1 MDIAVLQMSRRN
13 RIWNAG
19 EMRDK
24 VWKVVPLDM
33 AISCA
38 PQNNLS
44 MFAEQA
50 ALFICFPAFSYP
62 TPRRLFQ
69 RKLSF
74 YRGVS
79 GLDVHVRPNKYWTV
93 ISQIQPF

>member
-1 MDIAVLQMSRRN
+1 
-13 RIWNAG
+13 
-19 EMRDK
+19 MRDK

-33 AISCA
+33 AINCA
-38 PQNNLS
+38 PPNYLS
-44 MFAEQA
+44 VFAEQA

-74 YRGVS
+74 YRVVS
-79 GLDVHVRPNKYWTV
+79 GLDVHVRP
-93 ISQIQPF
+93 Q